1 MVFETQAR
9 KPLTAS
15 RLPVIFADHMPSL
28 PASNLIHIQSAW
40 ANCSWIIPK
49 PGTRT
54 RQIYDLLIEGKTSSE
69 IRAIIGGSVNS
80 IGVLVHKIRQG

>member
-1 MVFETQAR
+1 MDEFW
-9 KPLTAS
+9 
-15 RLPVIFADHMPSL
+15 
-28 PASNLIHIQSAW
+28 LIAMTEDQVEGQVRSGRAVGMMLR
-40 ANCSWIIPK
+40 NRRYRPRDERGWIIPK

-80 IGVLVHKIRQG
+80 VGVLVHKIRQG